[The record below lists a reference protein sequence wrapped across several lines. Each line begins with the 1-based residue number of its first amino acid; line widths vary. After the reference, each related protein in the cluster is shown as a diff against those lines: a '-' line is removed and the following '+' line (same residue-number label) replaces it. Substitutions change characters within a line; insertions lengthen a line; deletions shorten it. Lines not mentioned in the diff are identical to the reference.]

1 MLLRPLPHLLMATIL
16 LATTGTAWSQS
27 VAELL
32 PLVPEDANTIAILR
46 IDELKNSPRG
56 QLQDWRAKHEA
67 EFLAGSMT
75 LPPWVKVFVRAS
87 HAQIGARQRDWTVAV
102 LPLPDDY
109 ALSTLAEK
117 EQSEIQ
123 EIAGHQA
130 VFAPR
135 LGGYFVELE
144 QTAPRVL
151 GVIAP
156 AGRQQVSRWI
166 SESRAGPSEY
176 LRTAAADADAQ
187 IVIAVDMQDMLEPA
201 LVRYRLNGSAVLQG
215 QPQATTALTI
225 GFQTLRGVQLKVH
238 VAETATAEISLE
250 FGRSLGDESKF
261 IKPLL
266 IELLGDAGAALDEL
280 DDATVAVRG
289 RTVTMQMPLSDE
301 SMRRIL
307 SLVTTPPPASTA
319 ESVAETPP
327 QPQPE
332 PESGS
337 RVDLAASR
345 RYFRGVNGNID
356 DLQRA
361 HSRATNYS
369 RTAQWH
375 VNFAE
380 RIAHLPTAGVHPAL
394 LEYGVTIRE
403 RLLALAAS
411 LRGTAME
418 IDALNNSIVYDVN
431 VQPVYNTGFEWWW
444 GGARTAWGP
453 YYYGQPMAVEVTSNL
468 QDVRAQQAQA
478 VQATAPDRDQ
488 IWQMINAERAAV
500 EREMLEVFGPD
511 FTRAR

>member
-1 MLLRPLPHLLMATIL
+1 MLLRPLPHLLIATLL

-27 VAELL
+27 VENLL
-32 PLVPEDANTIAILR
+32 QFVPEDANTIAILR

-56 QLQDWRAKHEA
+56 QQEDWAAKHEV
-67 EFLAGSMT
+67 EFLSGSMT

-87 HAQIGARQRDWTVAV
+87 HGQIGTRQRDWTVAV

-109 ALSTLAEK
+109 AMTTLAEK

-123 EIAGHQA
+123 EIAEHQA

-144 QTAPRVL
+144 KTAPRVL

-176 LRTAAADADAQ
+176 LRTAAEDTDAQ
-187 IVIAVDMQDMLEPA
+187 IIIAIDMQDMLEPA

-215 QPQATTALTI
+215 QPQATTSLTI
-225 GFQTLRGVQLKVH
+225 SFQTLRGVQLKVH
-238 VAETATAEISLE
+238 VAEEATAEISLE
-250 FGRSLGDESKF
+250 FGRSLGDEAKF

-266 IELLGDAGAALDEL
+266 IELLGDAGAAIDEL
-280 DDATVAVRG
+280 DDATVSVRG

-307 SLVTTPPPASTA
+307 SLVTTPPPASSA
-319 ESVAETPP
+319 ESAAETPP
-327 QPQPE
+327 QPMPE
-332 PESGS
+332 PETGS
-337 RVDLAASR
+337 RIDLAASR
-345 RYFRGVNGNID
+345 RYFRAVNGNID

-361 HSRATNYS
+361 FGRAQSYG

-380 RIAHLPTAGVHPAL
+380 RIAHLPTAGVHPRL
-394 LEYGVTIRE
+394 LEYGVSVRQ
-403 RLLALAAS
+403 RLLALGAS

-418 IDALNNSIVYDVN
+418 IDALNNSIVYNVN
-431 VQPVYNTGFEWWW
+431 VQPVYQTGFDWWW
-444 GGARTAWGP
+444 GGAYTAWGP
-453 YYYGQPMAVEVTSNL
+453 YNYGRPMSVDVTSNL

-488 IWQMINAERAAV
+488 LWQIIIAERAAV

-511 FTRAR
+511 FSKAR

>member
-1 MLLRPLPHLLMATIL
+1 MLLRPLPHLLMATFL

-27 VAELL
+27 VEQLL
-32 PLVPEDANTIAILR
+32 PFVPNDANTIAILR
-46 IDELKNSPRG
+46 IDDLKNSPRG
-56 QLQDWRAKHEA
+56 RQEDWAAKHEA

-75 LPPWVKVFVRAS
+75 LPPWAKVFVRAS
-87 HAQIGARQRDWTVAV
+87 HAQLGARQRDWTVAV
-102 LPLPDDY
+102 LPIPDDY
-109 ALSTLAEK
+109 AMATLAEK
-117 EQSEIQ
+117 EQSEVQ
-123 EIAGHQA
+123 QIAEHQA

-144 QTAPRVL
+144 GTAPKVL

-166 SESRAGPSEY
+166 GESRAGPGEY
-176 LRTAAADADAQ
+176 LRTAAEDADAQ
-187 IVIAVDMQDMLEPA
+187 IIIAIDMQDMLEPA
-201 LVRYRLNGSAVLQG
+201 LVRYRLSGSAVLQG
-215 QPQATTALTI
+215 QPQATTSLTI
-225 GFQTLRGVQLKVH
+225 SFQTLRGVQLKVH

-266 IELLGDAGAALDEL
+266 IELMGDAGVALDEL
-280 DDATVAVRG
+280 DDAAVTVRG
-289 RTVTMQMPLSDE
+289 RTVAMKMNLSDE

-307 SLVTTPPPASTA
+307 SLVTTPPPASSG

-327 QPQPE
+327 APMPE
-332 PESGS
+332 TTTGS

-345 RYFRGVNGNID
+345 RYFRAVNGNID

-361 HSRATNYS
+361 FGRAQSYG

-380 RIAHLPTAGVHPAL
+380 RIAHLPTAGVHPRL
-394 LEYGVTIRE
+394 LEYGVTMRE
-403 RLLALAAS
+403 RLLALGAS

-418 IDALNNSIVYDVN
+418 IDALNNSIVYNVN
-431 VQPVYNTGFEWWW
+431 VQPVYQTGFDWWW
-444 GGARTAWGP
+444 GGAYTAWGP
-453 YYYGQPMAVEVTSNL
+453 YTYGRPMSVDVTSNL

-488 IWQMINAERAAV
+488 IWQMIIAERAAI
-500 EREMLEVFGPD
+500 EREMLEVFGPE
-511 FTRAR
+511 FKQAR